1 VTPDFKVFIGYDSRE
16 AIAWH
21 VCAHSI
27 MRRAS
32 RPVSI
37 TPIMLRQLDGLYN
50 RQDPSA
56 STEFSLS
63 RFLTPHLAGGGISM
77 FVDCDFVFLRD
88 VWELYEMAVAAP
100 MDDVLCVQH
109 DYVPRGH
116 TKMDGAVQHAYPRKN
131 WSSLMLFNGHR
142 QAVRNL
148 TPERVNAMLPAAL
161 HRMEW
166 AHNVGE
172 IPKVW
177 NWLAGEYTSSVSA
190 AELSAIHYTLGGP
203 WFPGREGCEYADVWV
218 RELDDML
225 GNPQPVAMA
234 A

>member
-1 VTPDFKVFIGYDSRE
+1 VTPQFQVFIGYDSRE

-63 RFLTPHLAGGGISM
+63 RFLTPHLAKGGVSM
-77 FVDCDFVFLRD
+77 FVDCDFVFLDD
-88 VWELYEMAVAAP
+88 VWELYEQAATQP
-100 MDDVLCVQH
+100 MVDVLCVQH

-116 TKMDGAVQHAYPRKN
+116 TKMDGAVQHAYPR
-131 WSSLMLFNGHR
+131 
-142 QAVRNL
+142 
-148 TPERVNAMLPAAL
+148 
-161 HRMEW
+161 
-166 AHNVGE
+166 
-172 IPKVW
+172 
-177 NWLAGEYTSSVSA
+177 
-190 AELSAIHYTLGGP
+190 
-203 WFPGREGCEYADVWV
+203 
-218 RELDDML
+218 
-225 GNPQPVAMA
+225 
-234 A
+234 

>member
-1 VTPDFKVFIGYDSRE
+1 
-16 AIAWH
+16 
-21 VCAHSI
+21 

-32 RPVSI
+32 KPVSI

-63 RFLTPHLAGGGISM
+63 RFLTPHLAGGGVSM
-77 FVDCDFVFLRD
+77 FVDCDFVFLDD

-100 MDDVLCVQH
+100 LDDVLCVQH
-109 DYVPRGH
+109 DYVPKTRV
-116 TKMDGAVQHAYPRKN
+116 KMDGATQHAYPCKN

-148 TPERVNAMLPAAL
+148 TPERVNAMLPADL
-161 HRMEW
+161 HQMEW
-166 AHNVGE
+166 AHNVGS
-172 IPKVW
+172 ISRVW
-177 NWLAGEYTSSVSA
+177 NWLAGEYINVPLEA
-190 AELSAIHYTLGGP
+190 LKAIHYTLGGP
-203 WFPGREGCEYADVWV
+203 WFPQHAHCEYADVWV